1 MAFEAL
7 GRGGARVRTRSN
19 AAAVFLF
26 LAKVSELARAWQKG
40 ARRDRSTSSS
50 RRCIPRAFDAFL
62 RDLMHPRA
70 FAIPP
75 GAVAVRWITEAE
87 PRQVDERAR
96 LRVERD
102 ATNFVRR
109 FPRWLKNEPALGVS
123 AAWNFIRYTRTER
136 VFAFRENI
144 ARNFSLFSNEDSR
157 MKRNFDSAILD
168 IMIISSRCLCKFSG
182 KSYNVWSLIFR
193 NVLIDDLWAFNMAS

>member
-1 MAFEAL
+1 MSGGKSRRSRFYQESSMAFEAL
-7 GRGGARVRTRSN
+7 ERGGARVRTRSN

-75 GAVAVRWITEAE
+75 GAVAVR
-87 PRQVDERAR
+87 
-96 LRVERD
+96 
-102 ATNFVRR
+102 
-109 FPRWLKNEPALGVS
+109 
-123 AAWNFIRYTRTER
+123 
-136 VFAFRENI
+136 
-144 ARNFSLFSNEDSR
+144 
-157 MKRNFDSAILD
+157 
-168 IMIISSRCLCKFSG
+168 
-182 KSYNVWSLIFR
+182 
-193 NVLIDDLWAFNMAS
+193 